1 MNVTYANA
9 DKSDA
14 HLSNLLDK
22 LDNYRSE
29 LKANPLPLFSV
40 PHQRDDFAS
49 INELATTLKKF
60 RRVVFLGTGG
70 SSFGGQVLAQLNGW
84 GIAPHQQQR
93 GQQRGQQQRG
103 QQQRGQQKGQENK
116 SALPALPALFFLDNL
131 SAHSLAAL
139 LSPNT
144 LPDTGFVVISK
155 SGGTADTLMQFSA
168 ALSAVQKAGLPAD
181 KHFFAITE
189 NTKNPLRRIAESL
202 KIKILPHNPDIG
214 GRFSV
219 LTNVGLLPAALAG
232 LDITAVRK
240 GAARSLTDFLTT
252 DTLRDNSPAMGAA
265 LQIAHSKKG
274 RVISVLMPY
283 DERLDRFAFW
293 YRQLWAESLG
303 KDKRGTTPVN
313 ALGPVDQHSQL
324 QLYLE
329 GADDKFYTLITAPQN
344 NTLTADAQAC
354 NVPELNW
361 LHNRKLGDLVAAHA
375 EATYQA
381 LMNKGRPVRK
391 IDMRAFDEEA
401 IGHLLMDFMLETI
414 LAAHLLEVNAF
425 DQPAVEQGKIIAK
438 NIM

>member
-49 INELATTLKKF
+49 IEALATTLKKF

-84 GIAPHQQQR
+84 GIAAL
-93 GQQRGQQQRG
+93 
-103 QQQRGQQKGQENK
+103 QQRGQQKGQQNTP
-116 SALPALPALFFLDNL
+116 SLPAPPALFFLDNL

-189 NTKNPLRRIAESL
+189 NTKNPLHRIADSL

-232 LDITAVRK
+232 LDITAVRA

-344 NTLTADAQAC
+344 NALMADAPAC
-354 NVPELNW
+354 NVPELKW

-414 LAAHLLEVNAF
+414 LAARLLEVNAF

-438 NIM
+438 KIM